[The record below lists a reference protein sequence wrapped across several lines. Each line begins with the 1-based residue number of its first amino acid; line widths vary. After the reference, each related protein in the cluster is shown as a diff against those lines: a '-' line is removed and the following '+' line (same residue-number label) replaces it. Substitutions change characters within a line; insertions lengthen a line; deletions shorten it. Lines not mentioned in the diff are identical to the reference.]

1 VLGFTYTFWL
11 IFFNLISVPCFINP
25 RAALNADQHLGC
37 ARVGE
42 VRDRNQAE
50 NRPKCASKS

>member
-1 VLGFTYTFWL
+1 LADFLQLDFCPLLYQ
-11 IFFNLISVPCFINP
+11 SA
-25 RAALNADQHLGC
+25 RALNADQHLGC